1 MVLSAKQERFCQE
14 YAKTANAMQS
24 YKNAGYKARNDNVA
38 KACASR
44 LLTTDNIKNRIA
56 ELTEETRKAAIA
68 DIAEIQ
74 ELLTSIARG
83 EIEEE
88 QIVVEGC
95 GEGISEAVTKNRKAQ
110 IKDRIKAAET
120 LAKMRGGFDNTI
132 NVNVA
137 VPKFGGDDELQD

>member
-95 GEGISEAVTKNRKAQ
+95 GEGISEAVTKKRKAQ

-120 LAKMRGGFDNTI
+120 LAKMRGFNDPQ
-132 NVNVA
+132 VNVTMPIFIND
-137 VPKFGGDDELQD
+137 VKE